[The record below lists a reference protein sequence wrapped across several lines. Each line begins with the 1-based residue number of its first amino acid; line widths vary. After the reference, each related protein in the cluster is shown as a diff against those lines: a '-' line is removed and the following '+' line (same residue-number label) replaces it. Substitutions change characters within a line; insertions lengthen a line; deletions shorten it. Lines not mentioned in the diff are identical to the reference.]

1 LLIAIAVKI
10 LISIQQPVAQW
21 QIPAEGVE
29 RLRQRFPHIS
39 FIYATTPEQRAA
51 GLKEADAAYTW
62 ILNAEELAAA
72 PELRWV
78 HTSAVAVE
86 TLCLRELFARRVVV
100 SNTRGVQAIPI
111 AEHVLAVLLA
121 LAKQIPFVLEN
132 QAHSRWAQN
141 EFVGERLPWLLD
153 GRTLGLIG
161 VGTIGSEVAKRARA
175 FGMRVIAMRKRP
187 AYGVIGHVEQ
197 IYGLPDLPDF
207 LAQCQALVIAAPLTP
222 ETEGL
227 MGAAQFAQLP
237 QGAVVINVGRARI
250 VDTTALMASLHSGH
264 LGGAS
269 LDVFPQE
276 PLPPEHP
283 LWQTPNVIL
292 TPHTSGFRRGHW
304 DEVIQ
309 LYGDNIERWL
319 KGEPLK
325 YRIEPE
331 LGY

>member
-1 LLIAIAVKI
+1 MTI

-21 QIPAEGVE
+21 QIPEAGVA
-29 RLRQRFPHIS
+29 RLRQRFPHIH
-39 FIYATTPEQRAA
+39 FIYATTPEERAE
-51 GLKEADAAYTW
+51 GLKHADAAYTW
-62 ILNAEELAAA
+62 ILNADELATA
-72 PELRWV
+72 EKLRWV

-86 TLCLRELFARRVVV
+86 TLCLREMVARRIMV

-111 AEHVLAVLLA
+111 AEHVMAVLLS

-132 QAHSRWAQN
+132 QAQARWAQN
-141 EFVGERLPWLLD
+141 EFVGERLPWLLN
-153 GRTLGLIG
+153 GRTLGLVG
-161 VGTIGSEVAKRARA
+161 VGTIGSEVARRATA
-175 FGMRVIAMRKRP
+175 FGMRVIALRRRP

-197 IYGLPDLPDF
+197 VYGTADLPAF
-207 LAQCQALVIAAPLTP
+207 LAQCHALVIAAPLTP

-227 MGAAQFAQLP
+227 MGAAQFKQLP
-237 QGAVVINVGRARI
+237 RGAVVINVGRAKI
-250 VDTTALMASLHSGH
+250 VDTDALIATLKRGH
-264 LGGAS
+264 LGGAA

-276 PLPPEHP
+276 PPPKEHP
-283 LWQTPNVIL
+283 LWTTPNVIL

-304 DEVIQ
+304 DEVVE
-309 LYGDNIERWL
+309 LYGDNVERWM